1 MGLRRAARHPT
12 APHSHFVKP
21 MLLAKA
27 GSFSRSATV
36 RLPSASNYAVSGNCC
51 WRCWARGAF
60 WWAPIRRSFGRVW
73 WGLFFAVVVLGFI
86 LPHAATRNY
95 WLQSALFAWL
105 ILVLYDFASTA
116 HFNSHLPGER
126 VVDVALGCA
135 IALVATTAAFAP
147 FFTPKARQTE
157 A

>member
-1 MGLRRAARHPT
+1 
-12 APHSHFVKP
+12 

-51 WRCWARGAF
+51 LRCWRVGRFGGRPFATLLDESGGACF
-60 WWAPIRRSFGRVW
+60 
-73 WGLFFAVVVLGFI
+73 VLGFI
-86 LPHAATRNY
+86 LPHAATLNY

-105 ILVLYDFASTA
+105 ILVLYDLASTA
-116 HFNSHLPGER
+116 HFNSHLLGER

-147 FFTPKARQTE
+147 FSTPKARQTE